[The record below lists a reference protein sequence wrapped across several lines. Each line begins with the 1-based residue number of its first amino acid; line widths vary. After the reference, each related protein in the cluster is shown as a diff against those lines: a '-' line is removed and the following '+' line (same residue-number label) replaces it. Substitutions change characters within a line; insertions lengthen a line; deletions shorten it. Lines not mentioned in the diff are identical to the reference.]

1 MFARFAQE
9 YAGQR
14 LHIVEA
20 DANTQTVSARAICGR
35 NCLKRGNWRMT
46 INMPLASLCKNC
58 GRVALNVQIVE
69 F

>member
-9 YAGQR
+9 YRGQK

-20 DANTQTVSARAICGR
+20 DANSKTVSNIAICGR
-35 NCLKRGNWRMT
+35 HCFKRKAWRIT
-46 INMPLASLCKNC
+46 INMPLNNLCHNC
-58 GRVALNVQIVE
+58 HRFAQDITIVE